1 MACRDAAWGIEFSD
15 QESNPRPPALGG
27 HSLSHWTTREVPNVV
42 LYEVTFGDGP
52 TCLLQLKVSKGL
64 VCQAVAWPLPSKMCS
79 FFPRRD
85 FASSC
90 CSATQ
95 SCLTLCDTMDCST
108 PGSPGLHHLPE
119 LAQTHVHWV
128 GDAIQPSVIPF
139 SFCLQSFP
147 APEFLLMSWLFTS
160 GGQRIGASAS
170 APVLLMNSQDW
181 FPSGWTGLISLK
193 SKGLSRVFPNTTAQ
207 KHLFFLLLKV
217 LICRPHNEASPSH
230 APFEPSI
237 SVSAQGWGIHLAC
250 PGFLSKTKLG
260 RWQKTCF
267 RHPQPA

>member
-1 MACRDAAWGIEFSD
+1 MFNSWRTHGLQHARLPC
-15 QESNPRPPALGG
+15 P
-27 HSLSHWTTREVPNVV
+27 SLSLR
-42 LYEVTFGDGP
+42 
-52 TCLLQLKVSKGL
+52 
-64 VCQAVAWPLPSKMCS
+64 VCANICPLSQWCHPST
-79 FFPRRD
+79 
-85 FASSC
+85 SS
-90 CSATQ
+90 SATPLF
-95 SCLTLCDTMDCST
+95 SC
-108 PGSPGLHHLPE
+108 P
-119 LAQTHVHWV
+119 
-128 GDAIQPSVIPF
+128 
-139 SFCLQSFP
+139 QSFP
-147 APEFLLMSWLFTS
+147 APAYFSMLFTL

-217 LICRPHNEASPSH
+217 LICRPHNEASPAH

-260 RWQKTCF
+260 RWQKTGF